1 MNKKLMTALTAP
13 AFFAALALGGLAS
26 AATYTPTVGISDGNQ
41 SYSAL
46 YTESSWQTLTVPLS
60 SIGGTVPSDL
70 SLSTTGLPDG
80 VTISLTGTSVSGGYL
95 ILSVDTERSTTAN
108 DVNALANVTLLSG
121 TTPLASFQ
129 VPVLGSAV
137 STDMNF

>member
-13 AFFAALALGGLAS
+13 VFFAALAFGSLAS
-26 AATYTPTVGISDGNQ
+26 AAPSPVVGISDGNQ

-60 SIGGTVPSDL
+60 AIGGTVPGDL
-70 SLSTTGLPDG
+70 SLTTTGLPAG
-80 VTISLTGTSVSGGYL
+80 VTISLTGTDVSGDYL

-108 DVNALANVTLLSG
+108 DVNALASVNLLSG
-121 TTPLASFQ
+121 TAVIASFQ

-137 STDMNF
+137 GSDMNF

>member
-13 AFFAALALGGLAS
+13 VFFAALAFGGLAS

-41 SYSAL
+41 AYSAL

-60 SIGGTVPSDL
+60 AIGGTVPGDL
-70 SLSTTGLPDG
+70 SLTTTGLPDG
-80 VTISLTGTSVSGGYL
+80 VTISLTGTSVSGDYL

-108 DVNALANVTLLSG
+108 NVNALADVTLLSG

-137 STDMNF
+137 GSDMNF

>member
-13 AFFAALALGGLAS
+13 AFFAALAFGGLAS

>member
-13 AFFAALALGGLAS
+13 VFFAALAFGGLAS
-26 AATYTPTVGISDGNQ
+26 AATYTPNVGISDGTQ

-60 SIGGTVPSDL
+60 SLGGTAPGDL
-70 SLSTTGLPDG
+70 SLTATGLPEG

-108 DVNALANVTLLSG
+108 DVNALASVTLLSG
-121 TTPLASFQ
+121 TTPVASFQ